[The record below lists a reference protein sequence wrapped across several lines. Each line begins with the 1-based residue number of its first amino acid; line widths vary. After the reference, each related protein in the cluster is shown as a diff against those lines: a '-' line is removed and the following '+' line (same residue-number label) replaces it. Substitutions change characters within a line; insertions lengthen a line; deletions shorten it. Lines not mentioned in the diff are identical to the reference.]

1 MLKIIT
7 VSGSHY
13 ECGRQVG
20 MAYADLLHR
29 CVENCYKWLVDGYR
43 WEDYRNAALPYL
55 AATERAFPWVVDEI
69 RGAAEGAGIDF
80 NDLFTT
86 SVEEIFSAPSGP
98 VVKTGHPTPLRSGDD
113 RGRAGTVE
121 DPPPD
126 LVGRCSDFAVRAPA
140 TDGHIL
146 LAHNNDLSP
155 ATQDLIVG
163 VEWRLPDHPALFSVG
178 VGGLYLSIGLNAAGV
193 CLTGNELTPND
204 EKPGIPRLLIA
215 RALLSATA
223 LDPAVA
229 IALHPDR
236 ASSYNNLISTR
247 TGEIVSVEASATDHE
262 LLYPEDGWLVHTN
275 HYAHPRMKQYERI
288 PDHMAT
294 SISRYER
301 AHDLMRRRSGPATLP
316 MLKTFITDHES
327 SPAAL
332 CRHGER
338 VKTVFSAL
346 IDLTQGTVDA
356 AVGNPCVGEFERVW
370 EA

>member
-1 MLKIIT
+1 MLKVIK

-20 MAYADLLHR
+20 VACAGALHR
-29 CVENCYKWLVDGYR
+29 SLENSYKWLTDGYR

-55 AATERAFPWVVDEI
+55 AAADRAFPWVVDEI
-69 RGAAEGAGIDF
+69 RGAADGAGMDF
-80 NDLFTT
+80 TDLFTT
-86 SVEEIFSAPSGP
+86 SVEEIFS
-98 VVKTGHPTPLRSGDD
+98 T
-113 RGRAGTVE
+113 
-121 DPPPD
+121 PPD
-126 LVGRCSDFAVRAPA
+126 LVGRCSDFAVCAPA
-140 TDGHIL
+140 TGGHVL

-163 VEWRLPDHPALFSVG
+163 VEWRLDDHPTLFSVG

-215 RALLSATA
+215 RALLCATTV
-223 LDPAVA
+223 DEAVA

-247 TGEIVSVEASATDHE
+247 AGEIVSVEASATDHE
-262 LLYPEDGWLVHTN
+262 LVYPEDGWLVHTN
-275 HYAHPRMKQYERI
+275 HYVHPRMKQYERM
-288 PDHMAT
+288 PEHMQT
-294 SISRYER
+294 SISRYDRARTLMER
-301 AHDLMRRRSGPATLP
+301 RAGPVTLP
-316 MLKTFITDHES
+316 MLQGFITDHDS
-327 SPAAL
+327 SPASL

-346 IDLTQGTVDA
+346 IDLTEGTVEA
-356 AVGNPCVGEFERVW
+356 AVGNPCQGAFERVYPYPHPNPSPLS
-370 EA
+370 